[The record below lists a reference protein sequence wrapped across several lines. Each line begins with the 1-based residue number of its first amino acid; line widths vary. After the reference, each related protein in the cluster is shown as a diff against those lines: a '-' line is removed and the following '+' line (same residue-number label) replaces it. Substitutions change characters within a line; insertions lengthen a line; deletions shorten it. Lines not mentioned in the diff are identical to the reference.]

1 MKKFFLFFIAVFLF
15 FNHSVI
21 GQNFSQGNRQ
31 FPAIG
36 KITGSV
42 IDSVTNKPIEYA
54 TISVIGYSDN
64 QPVTGCVSDILGK
77 FVVEKVPFGSYKV
90 KITFIGYSTVTLDS
104 IKIIPQKMAVDL
116 GPQILSQKSI
126 QLNEVNVTG
135 QKGAIEFAID
145 KMIVDVEKT
154 LPAAGGS
161 LIDVLKNTPSVNV
174 DMDNNI
180 TLRGNSNVTILLDG
194 RPSGITDPDMLEQ
207 MPASAIEK
215 IEIVTNPSAKYDA
228 DGTAGIINLISK
240 KTQELNWNGM
250 IQANAG
256 TRDNYGS
263 SINLNF
269 KQGDWNFFGNYDNRF
284 NTFGMKGDIDRYT
297 ILPAGNINAHQD
309 IRTRYKGFSQNFKI
323 GADYS
328 VDEFNSLFTT
338 LLYNNGDGTFSNNSV
353 NINELSVGG
362 DSSSNYL
369 GNNNQENE
377 RSTFDYTLSYKR
389 KFENP
394 TQELAAD
401 FYFSNSTSN
410 EDLNRIMDYTF
421 GSQFSSNIID
431 LERTFSDNKNKLI
444 SIKADYITPYGE
456 TGKFEMGEKSIF
468 RIRNID
474 YKVEGFD
481 YDINNWINDTT
492 QSNDFE
498 YDEQIHAAYAM
509 YSDNISKFKYQIGIR
524 LEQAITRSEQKTQ
537 NSEYKKNYFSA
548 IPTIHLSQEIAEG
561 QELKLSY
568 SRRLNRPPVQMIN
581 PFIRYMDPLNA
592 WAGNPYLKPEYTDS
606 YEFGHNLIVGKSSL
620 FSNIFYRKI
629 HDNINQ
635 LTELRENN
643 VTVSTFRNVSEVQSY
658 GIEFNGFTQLFD
670 WWSLNG
676 GYSFYGTKF
685 DPNTTGLT
693 NTNTSSIWNARL
705 TSMINLGWSTDL
717 QFNFFYMSSNI
728 TPQSKSKGMFFSDL
742 GLKKTLFDNK
752 LSVSFRVSDVFNAM
766 RFRNETN
773 GNNFYSFVNFKP
785 NSQVFTISIQYNIN
799 NFMPKFERRNE
810 DSNTNNE
817 SGNPGY

>member
-1 MKKFFLFFIAVFLF
+1 
-15 FNHSVI
+15 
-21 GQNFSQGNRQ
+21 
-31 FPAIG
+31 
-36 KITGSV
+36 
-42 IDSVTNKPIEYA
+42 
-54 TISVIGYSDN
+54 
-64 QPVTGCVSDILGK
+64 
-77 FVVEKVPFGSYKV
+77 
-90 KITFIGYSTVTLDS
+90 
-104 IKIIPQKMAVDL
+104 
-116 GPQILSQKSI
+116 
-126 QLNEVNVTG
+126 
-135 QKGAIEFAID
+135 
-145 KMIVDVEKT
+145 
-154 LPAAGGS
+154 
-161 LIDVLKNTPSVNV
+161 
-174 DMDNNI
+174 
-180 TLRGNSNVTILLDG
+180 
-194 RPSGITDPDMLEQ
+194 
-207 MPASAIEK
+207 
-215 IEIVTNPSAKYDA
+215 
-228 DGTAGIINLISK
+228 
-240 KTQELNWNGM
+240 
-250 IQANAG
+250 
-256 TRDNYGS
+256 
-263 SINLNF
+263 
-269 KQGDWNFFGNYDNRF
+269 
-284 NTFGMKGDIDRYT
+284 
-297 ILPAGNINAHQD
+297 
-309 IRTRYKGFSQNFKI
+309 
-323 GADYS
+323 
-328 VDEFNSLFTT
+328 
-338 LLYNNGDGTFSNNSV
+338 
-353 NINELSVGG
+353 
-362 DSSSNYL
+362 
-369 GNNNQENE
+369 
-377 RSTFDYTLSYKR
+377 
-389 KFENP
+389 
-394 TQELAAD
+394 
-401 FYFSNSTSN
+401 
-410 EDLNRIMDYTF
+410 MDYTF